1 MELIEK
7 IQLIINKLDN
17 ESLQNFAEVINQIL
31 PDDDIERLEN
41 LEIKITSGWA
51 EDTEKPE
58 MYGSIFLLAKQLEMV
73 EAEILN

>member
-17 ESLQNFAEVINQIL
+17 ESLQNFAAVINQIL
-31 PDDDIERLEN
+31 PDDDTERLEN

>member
-7 IQLIINKLDN
+7 LQLIINKLDE
-17 ESLQNFAEVINQIL
+17 ESLHSFAEVINQIV
-31 PDDDIERLEN
+31 PDDEAERLDS

-58 MYGSIFLLAKQLEMV
+58 MYGSIFLLAKQREAM
-73 EAEILN
+73 EAEVV